1 MTTGKPAG
9 EKAQVPLAF
18 PRSHCSQV
26 PRIHNHVRPL
36 EERKG
41 TEGLKE
47 ETVQL
52 HLISTHIESEML
64 LNEFYHS
71 FPQSKLVVLE
81 KHHFQSETPEGS
93 GAVHLPWSPGTTL
106 RLSSVWIPPHS
117 SRICLSQAR
126 LCPPRS
132 EAPQRSDLASSG
144 SSFGPPQ
151 QDRGLRT
158 CIALA

>member
-1 MTTGKPAG
+1 MTMGKPAG

-18 PRSHCSQV
+18 PRSHCSQM
-26 PRIHNHVRPL
+26 PRIHNHMRPL

-71 FPQSKLVVLE
+71 FPKSKLVVLE
-81 KHHFQSETPEGS
+81 KHHFRTDSRRVRGCPFALEPRHHPKAELCLDTSPFIPDLSVTGK
-93 GAVHLPWSPGTTL
+93 ALPT
-106 RLSSVWIPPHS
+106 
-117 SRICLSQAR
+117 
-126 LCPPRS
+126 
-132 EAPQRSDLASSG
+132 
-144 SSFGPPQ
+144 
-151 QDRGLRT
+151 
-158 CIALA
+158 